1 MLNNAKI
8 PTQVVSEEKEQTNSV
23 INESVVKNTNTNEVK
38 NGGFPIISQKS
49 IDRVIEEADF
59 EEILEY
65 YGFEINNGETLC
77 PFHNDTNPS
86 LKVDVNKGLFHC
98 FACGTGG
105 NTIQFVQK
113 YEGKLGNNDNFISAI
128 KKIAEIQKIPLVC
141 ENMSKEQKE
150 EIELNNNLNELRI
163 KLKSYFIDNFWSEL
177 GQTAREKML
186 KRGFTEK
193 TLKDFEIGYVD
204 DNCVDFIKNNCGD
217 LTEAQLLKAKILDKS
232 DNGFVYFPLFN
243 RIIFNIEKG
252 TNIIGFQGRSVEE
265 NLQHKYLSY
274 SDFPIWNF
282 NAIRKYVKEYNGV
295 INVCEGIPDALTLIQ
310 NGYPNTIAIL
320 GTETLKN
327 FINVLLNIKE
337 VKTYALWLDNDDA
350 GKNADVKY
358 AKLFK
363 SKAVIVPFNY
373 VPHMQLTLAE
383 KDLNDFRKDLES
395 GILKNLSDEQKKCQ
409 LEVFEKI
416 IERIE
421 KDSKDLNGV
430 FKLMEFNEEEFKK
443 FIEENQKKQINYFEL
458 KLAEWS
464 KIEDEFAKRKELTKL
479 IRIAYNFFE
488 GDEGLLDVVREKL
501 KKEHK
506 INFSIFDS
514 KLNDI
519 KNEIIEERQNNK
531 KETDEIEERE
541 IEIEIIDNC
550 YFKFEIDS
558 YRKLSSFIME
568 LEEVIYDKIDE
579 EVYYVV
585 NFKNNFYSERKTF
598 NSKIINNKNDFMSLL
613 THPSFTFE
621 GSQND
626 LQKIKSIL
634 SEHEYI
640 VSESVEC
647 IGFHEKDGERFFI
660 SHETAI
666 NENLE
671 VKNNLNVSE
680 KRKSIKTD
688 ILQHEEITKEELLKL
703 SPHLF
708 HFNELNITSSLISSL
723 PLFLLKPLLVNANI
737 KVQHLLF
744 IGEAGSGKSTTLERI
759 LMPFYSIY
767 SKDVVN
773 CNSISQFTLYKKMSS
788 SNTIPAILEEYKPFK
803 MKDYQIKLISETLR
817 SGYDGH
823 SGERGTSTQKVNQ
836 YPLTSP
842 VVLVGEEGQDETAI
856 KERSI
861 ILNFSKEG
869 RKGKKNSFDFLIKNT
884 QLIQKL
890 GRTILNRI
898 LKIDIEN
905 LLLKREKFMEELI
918 EEKITEDRVKNSVA
932 NLLLGLS
939 IIEDLYSE
947 FNLNFEETVKIK
959 KDDLVKAMNEN
970 VYIEILDENTTT
982 KSIIDNTIELI
993 NTMKEV
999 GYLTFNQDYTLINN
1013 DSELALNM
1021 PSLYPKITKFV
1032 RDFNI
1037 NTEII
1042 TSQNQFTKQLRKTI
1056 YYMDYKATKYS
1067 GHDKPKRS
1075 YVLNVAKI
1083 EEKNIDISS
1092 LLNNEL
1098 ETDEFDDIDI

>member
-1 MLNNAKI
+1 MILNNKKI
-8 PTQVVSEEKEQTNSV
+8 PTQTVSGEKEMTNSV
-23 INESVVKNTNTNEVK
+23 INESIVKNTNEVK
-38 NGGFPIISQKS
+38 NGGFPMISQKS

-86 LKVDVNKGLFHC
+86 LKVDINKGLFHC

-105 NTIQFVQK
+105 NVIQFVQK
-113 YEGKLGNNDNFISAI
+113 YEGKLGNKVDFFSAI
-128 KKIAEIQKIPLVC
+128 KKIAKIQKIPLVY

-150 EIELNNNLNELRI
+150 EMEVKNNLNELKI
-163 KLKSYFIDNFWSEL
+163 KLKSYFIDNFWGEL
-177 GQTAREKML
+177 GQTAREKMI
-186 KRGFTEK
+186 KRGFTEEM
-193 TLKDFEIGYVD
+193 LKEYEVGYAD
-204 DNCVDFIKNNCGD
+204 DNCMEFIKNNCGV
-217 LTEAQLLKAKILDKS
+217 LTEEQLLKARIIEKS
-232 DNGFVYFPLFN
+232 DNGFVYFPLYN

-252 TNIIGFQGRSVEE
+252 TNVVGFQGRSLEE
-265 NLQHKYLSY
+265 NPQRKYLTY

-282 NAIRKYVKEYNGV
+282 NAIRKYAKKYNGV

-310 NGYPNTIAIL
+310 NGHPNTIAIL
-320 GTETLKN
+320 GTETLGK
-327 FINVLLNIKE
+327 FIDILLNIKE
-337 VKTYALWLDNDDA
+337 VKIFVLWLDNDNA
-350 GKNADVKY
+350 GKKAVEKY
-358 AKLFK
+358 AKIFK
-363 SKAVIVPFNY
+363 SKGVIVPFDY
-373 VPHMQLTLAE
+373 VPHMQLTSAK
-383 KDLNDFRKDLES
+383 KDLNDLRKDLES
-395 GILKNLSDEQKKCQ
+395 GELKNLSKEQKEHQ
-409 LEVFEKI
+409 LKIFEDI
-416 IERIE
+416 IKQIE
-421 KDSKDLNGV
+421 KDSKDLNGI
-430 FKLMEFNEEEFKK
+430 FKLMKFNEEEFKS
-443 FIEENQKKQINYFEL
+443 FIEENQNKQIDYFQL
-458 KLAEWS
+458 KLTEWS
-464 KIEDEFAKRKELTKL
+464 KIEDEVTKRKELTNL
-479 IRIAYNFFE
+479 IRIAYEFFE

-501 KKEHK
+501 KKEYK
-506 INFSIFDS
+506 IKFSVFDS
-514 KLNDI
+514 KLNEVKD
-519 KNEIIEERQNNK
+519 EITEEKQKIK
-531 KETDEIEERE
+531 KETDEFEDRE
-541 IEIEIIDNC
+541 VDIEIIDNC

-598 NSKIINNKNDFMSLL
+598 NSKMINNKNDFMSLL

-626 LQKIKSIL
+626 LQKIKLIL

-647 IGFHEKDGERFFI
+647 IGLHEKDGERFFI

-671 VKNNLNVSE
+671 IKNNLKVSE

-759 LMPFYSIY
+759 LMPFFSIHP
-767 SKDVVN
+767 KDVVN

-869 RKGKKNSFDFLIKNT
+869 RKGKENSFEFLTKNT

-898 LKIDIEN
+898 LKLDIEN

-918 EEKITEDRVKNSVA
+918 EERITEDRVKNSVA

-947 FNLNFEETVKIK
+947 FNLNFEKTAKIK
-959 KDDLVKAMNEN
+959 KDDLIKAMNEN

-1042 TSQNQFTKQLRKTI
+1042 TSQNQFTKQLRKTT
-1056 YYMDYKATKYS
+1056 YYMDYKSVKYS
-1067 GHDKPKRS
+1067 GHDKPKKS

-1098 ETDEFDDIDI
+1098 EIDEFDNIDI